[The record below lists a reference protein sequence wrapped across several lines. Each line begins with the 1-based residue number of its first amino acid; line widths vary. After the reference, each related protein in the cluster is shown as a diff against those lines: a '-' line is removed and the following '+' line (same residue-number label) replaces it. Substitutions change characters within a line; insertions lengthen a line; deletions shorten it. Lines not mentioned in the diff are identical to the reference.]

1 MCIHKATFDVVV
13 VVLVSWKAQK
23 ERQVNYDDIHVV
35 HVVVVMVV
43 VDEVDVDAVVEDVIV
58 VVVVDYDNLK
68 ERERKNERQG
78 IQD

>member
-1 MCIHKATFDVVV
+1 MCIHKVTFDVV